1 MQRSLRYNRNR
12 DILHGCSR
20 VSQRRCCISPGCSLA
35 RRDTRQV
42 LLLLPSHFLEITG
55 WRAQRSRRA
64 SCDHR
69 NSTASFLALPPSN
82 SYDMRPGALGAH
94 WVDET
99 VLGTRAS
106 LDVASSPAR
115 LRLTDIK
122 AADAGLYKCRVD
134 FRRQPTK
141 TTRVSLAVIGTC

>member
-1 MQRSLRYNRNR
+1 
-12 DILHGCSR
+12 
-20 VSQRRCCISPGCSLA
+20 
-35 RRDTRQV
+35 
-42 LLLLPSHFLEITG
+42 
-55 WRAQRSRRA
+55 
-64 SCDHR
+64 
-69 NSTASFLALPPSN
+69 
-82 SYDMRPGALGAH
+82 MRPGAQGAH

-141 TTRVSLAVIGTC
+141 TTRVSLAVIGTL